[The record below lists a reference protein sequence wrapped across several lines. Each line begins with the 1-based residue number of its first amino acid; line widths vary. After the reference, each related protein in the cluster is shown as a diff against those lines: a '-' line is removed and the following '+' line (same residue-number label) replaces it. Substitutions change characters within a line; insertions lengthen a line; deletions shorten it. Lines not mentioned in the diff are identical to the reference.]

1 MEEYLDQTFK
11 DNISSLLGDGADAF
25 FASYAKPPVRSLRVN
40 TLKRADLGALFPD
53 VDFTPVPWCKDAFYY
68 PDSFSA
74 GKTAAHLAG
83 AYYVQEA
90 SATFPVIALEVRP
103 GEKVLDLCAAPG
115 GKSTQIAAA
124 LKGEGL
130 LVANEIIPSRAAV
143 LSQNIERLGVKNAIV
158 LNHDPRDF
166 EDRFCGWFDKILVDA
181 PCSGEGMFRKSP
193 DAAREWTPDSPAACA
208 ARQAEILNSA
218 FKMLKPGGVLVYS
231 TCTLNAKEN
240 EETVARVL
248 DAHANIQLYP
258 IKAQIPQPKLLG
270 VNASDAVIDG
280 TVRIM
285 PHLADG
291 EGHFCAR
298 FLKTDGE
305 VVRVKPLRRAKNGA
319 FDKAFTKFC
328 AQYLNV
334 RPSADLFFGEYG
346 YSAPPD
352 CPDLDRLR
360 VLRAGVQLGRL
371 VKDRFEPSHS
381 FALALTSDE
390 IKNSLSFDEGAKELT
405 AYLCGETLPCAFDGW
420 ATVCVNGLPLGWGK
434 ASNGVLKNH
443 IPKGLRINR

>member
-1 MEEYLDQTFK
+1 MDGYLKQTFI
-11 DNISSLLGDGADAF
+11 DNVSSLLGDGADAF

-53 VDFTPVPWCKDAFYY
+53 VDFTPVPWCGDAFYY

-90 SATFPVIALEVRP
+90 STTFPVTALEICP

-158 LNHDPRDF
+158 LNHDPRDL
-166 EDRFCGWFDKILVDA
+166 EDRLCGWFDKILVDA

-248 DAHANIQLYP
+248 DTHANIQLYP

-270 VNASDAVIDG
+270 VNASDAVIEG

-334 RPSADLFFGEYG
+334 RPADDLFFGEYG

-390 IKNSLSFDEGAKELT
+390 LKNSLSFDEGAKELT

>member
-1 MEEYLDQTFK
+1 MDGYLKQTFI
-11 DNISSLLGDGADAF
+11 DNVSSLLGDGADAF
-25 FASYAKPPVRSLRVN
+25 FASYAKPSVRSLRVN

-53 VDFTPVPWCKDAFYY
+53 VDFTPVPWCGDAFYY

-90 SATFPVIALEVRP
+90 SATFPVTALEVRP

-158 LNHDPRDF
+158 LNHDPRDL

-248 DAHANIQLYP
+248 DTHANIQLYP

-270 VNASDAVIDG
+270 VNASDAVIEG

-334 RPSADLFFGEYG
+334 RPADDLFFGEYG
-346 YSAPPD
+346 YSAPSD

>member
-1 MEEYLDQTFK
+1 MDGYLKQTFI
-11 DNISSLLGDGADAF
+11 DNVSSLLGDGADAF

-40 TLKRADLGALFPD
+40 TLKRADLDALFPD
-53 VDFTPVPWCKDAFYY
+53 VDFTPVPWCGDAFYY

-90 SATFPVIALEVRP
+90 SATFPVTALEVRP

-158 LNHDPRDF
+158 LNHDPRDL

-218 FKMLKPGGVLVYS
+218 FKMLKPGGALVYS

-248 DAHANIQLYP
+248 DAHADIQLYP

-270 VNASDAVIDG
+270 VNASDAVIEG

-334 RPSADLFFGEYG
+334 RPADDLFFGEYG

-443 IPKGLRINR
+443 IPKRLRINR

>member
-1 MEEYLDQTFK
+1 MNLPQEFLSRMQKRLGTAYPAFLRCYEQPPVKAVRANLLKVTAEEFALAPFAGERVPWAEGGFYTQAEGLGHTPAHHAGLFYAQEP
-11 DNISSLLGDGADAF
+11 SAMCAAPLLG
-25 FASYAKPPVRSLRVN
+25 AKP
-40 TLKRADLGALFPD
+40 
-53 VDFTPVPWCKDAFYY
+53 
-68 PDSFSA
+68 
-74 GKTAAHLAG
+74 
-83 AYYVQEA
+83 
-90 SATFPVIALEVRP
+90 
-103 GEKVLDLCAAPG
+103 GERVLDLCAAPG
-115 GKSTQIAAA
+115 GKTTQLAAA
-124 LKGEGL
+124 MRGEGV
-130 LVANEIIPSRAAV
+130 LVANEYVFSRARI
-143 LSQNIERLGVKNAIV
+143 LSQNVERLGIGNCAVVSA
-158 LNHDPRDF
+158 DPAALARALP
-166 EDRFCGWFDKILVDA
+166 CYFDKVLVDA

-270 VNASDAVIDG
+270 VNASDAVIEG

-334 RPSADLFFGEYG
+334 RPADDLFFGEYG

-420 ATVCVNGLPLGWGK
+420 ATVCVNGLPFGWGK